1 MITYV
6 ASAVEISSKVLAIS
20 RNSHNPINACV
31 SKCIQFFCQLV
42 CDIFNERAAIENKFF
57 LKIKWLNFYLDFHD
71 EGSDSKTT
79 ATVENME
86 ATSNPVMNDS

>member
-42 CDIFNERAAIENKFF
+42 CDIFNEALLLKISFF
-57 LKIKWLNFYLDFHD
+57 FKIKWLNFYLDFHD

-79 ATVENME
+79 ATVVNME
-86 ATSNPVMNDS
+86 ATSNTVMNDS